1 MNKELLKNIGIYAAI
16 AAFFII
22 ISYGFM
28 PEVLKGK
35 IVNQSDIA
43 GWRGMAEESVMWNKA
58 NPDNQTAWTDSM
70 FGGMPNVTFVD
81 NFKGDW
87 TKGLY
92 DALLWG
98 RRPASYIFLALL
110 GAFLMM
116 LAAGV
121 NRYLAVIGAVAVA
134 FCSYNFQIIQVGHN
148 TKMQAIAFAPWAI
161 AALIYTYRSAFGK
174 KMLRALWGAVGFAFA
189 LSFQVKANHVQIT
202 YYLAIVIFIYAF
214 VCLVWVLLKR
224 NRGNF
229 RNFVIASVLL
239 LVFGVIGIGT
249 NANKL
254 IPTYAYTPFTMRG
267 GSELSGQG
275 DGPGE
280 GKGLAKGLDMD
291 YATAWSYGIEE
302 TPNLM
307 IPNFNGGSSHGSLD
321 SGSETY
327 RLFKSAGQNAGQIC
341 RSLPLYWGP
350 QPFTAGPMYMG
361 AISCFL
367 FILGLCLLRNK
378 EKWWLLACAVL
389 ALMLG
394 WGRHMMWF
402 TELWFSYVPMYNK
415 FRTVSMALVILQFCM
430 PLLGIYTLD
439 MIMKQEIERSRIV
452 YGTWISFAL
461 TGGFCLLCALVLS
474 VAGDFVSASD
484 AQLQPVVAEALQ
496 SDRRHLM
503 QADAWRSFMLIL
515 ASAALILWS
524 QLKTGEGKKGKRM
537 TAAFAIIGVLVF
549 ADMWTAGKRY
559 LNSGHFISPKTFNAG
574 FDKMRPVDLFILEDK
589 DPSYRVLDLSE
600 STFNSSLTSFRHKS
614 IGGYSPAKMQRYQ
627 DLIDRYIAP
636 EINDIYRS
644 ASQAG
649 TLEEM
654 QDALGYEPVLS
665 MLNCRYII
673 VGADYPALYNPY
685 AFGEAWFA
693 DGVYAV
699 DNADDEIA
707 ALAEVDLHD
716 TAVVRGDMIDPC
728 PASRFSTE
736 NACVSMTSYAP
747 NELHYSFSTQDAA
760 LCVFS
765 EIYHPSWKAEIH
777 AGGTVRPLELFRAD
791 WVLRAAVLP
800 QGEGEIVMRYEPED
814 YARGE
819 AVSLACNILLLL
831 SLMLSAAWA
840 IYVHMKKK

>member
-16 AAFFII
+16 AAFFLV

-70 FGGMPNVTFVD
+70 FGGMPNVTFID

-87 TKGLY
+87 TKSLY

-98 RRPASYIFLALL
+98 RRPASYMFLALL

-116 LAAGV
+116 LALGV
-121 NRYLAVIGAVAVA
+121 NRYLAVMGAVAVA

-161 AALIYTYRSAFGK
+161 AALIYTYRSAFDK
-174 KMLRALWGAVGFAFA
+174 KKVQAFMGAAAFAFA

-202 YYLAIVIFIYAF
+202 YYLAIVIFIYAAA
-214 VCLVWVLLKR
+214 CLVWVLLKR
-224 NRGNF
+224 NRHNF
-229 RNFVIASVLL
+229 RNFAAASLLL
-239 LVFGVIGIGT
+239 LVFGTVGIGT

-254 IPTYAYTPFTMRG
+254 IPTYAYAPLTMRG
-267 GSELSGQG
+267 GSELSGGGESG
-275 DGPGE
+275 DE
-280 GKGLAKGLDMD
+280 GKGFAKGLDLD

-307 IPNFNGGSSHGSLD
+307 IPNFNGGSSHGSLGSD
-321 SGSETY
+321 SETY
-327 RLFKSAGQNAGQIC
+327 RLFKSAGQNARQIC
-341 RSLPLYWGP
+341 KALPLYWGP

-378 EKWWLLACAVL
+378 EKWWLLVCVVL
-389 ALMLG
+389 AVMLG

-402 TELWFSYVPMYNK
+402 TELWFNYVPMYNK

-439 MIMKQEIERSRIV
+439 KIMKQEIDRKKVVR
-452 YGTWISFAL
+452 GTWAAFAV
-461 TGGFCLLCALVLS
+461 TGGFCILCALLPS
-474 VAGDFVSASD
+474 IAGTFVSDAD
-484 AQLQPVVAEALQ
+484 AQMQPILVEALQ
-496 SDRRHLM
+496 ADREHLL
-503 QADAWRSFMLIL
+503 QTDAWRSFLLIL
-515 ASAALILWS
+515 ASAALLLWS
-524 QLKTGEGKKGKRM
+524 QYRPDGRIRGRRTA
-537 TAAFAIIGVLVF
+537 AAFAVIGVLVL

-559 LNSGHFISPKTFNAG
+559 LNSEHFISPKTFNAG
-574 FDKMRPVDLFILEDK
+574 FDDMRPVDRFILEDK

-627 DLIDRYIAP
+627 DLIDRYITP
-636 EINDIYRS
+636 EIRDLYRS

-649 TLEEM
+649 TIGEM

-673 VGADYPALYNPY
+673 VDADVQALYNPY
-685 AFGEAWFA
+685 AFGQAWFA
-693 DGVYAV
+693 SGVYAAG
-699 DNADDEIA
+699 NADEEIA
-707 ALAEVDLHD
+707 ALAKVDLHD
-716 TAVVRGDMIDPC
+716 TAVVRGDRTPLG
-728 PASRFSTE
+728 PESRFSTE
-736 NACVSMTSYAP
+736 NASVAMTSYAP
-747 NELHYSFSTQDAA
+747 NELHYSFSTRAPA

-765 EIYHPSWKAEIH
+765 EIYHPSWKAELH
-777 AGGTVRPLELFRAD
+777 TGGQVQPLELFRAD
-791 WVLRAAVLP
+791 WVLRASVLP

-814 YARGE
+814 YALGA
-819 AVSLACNILLLL
+819 AVSLACNIILLL
-831 SLMLSAAWA
+831 SLLVSAAWA
-840 IYVHMKKK
+840 LYVHRKNR